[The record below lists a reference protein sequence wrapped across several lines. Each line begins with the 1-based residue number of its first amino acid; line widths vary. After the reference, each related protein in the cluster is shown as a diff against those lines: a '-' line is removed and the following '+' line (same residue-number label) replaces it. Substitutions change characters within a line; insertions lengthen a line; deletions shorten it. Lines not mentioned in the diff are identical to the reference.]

1 MKILFLALLFV
12 SGCSS
17 LEVYPV
23 RHLVDFSKENLSLE
37 AKNSYKESG
46 VEEYIPTQAEKNRY
60 YSSLPESMAYRNY
73 LLVECVL
80 LLQKEHGL
88 DLKRPV
94 YASIPKWNNV
104 QNWYASVFNFYT
116 VVNKVSSE
124 ETIEC
129 DLAVNTK
136 NEVKEYQL
144 KKIYAKLNKNN

>member
-1 MKILFLALLFV
+1 MKILFLAFFFV

-17 LEVYPV
+17 LELYPV
-23 RHLVDFSKENLSLE
+23 GHLVDLSNKNLSE
-37 AKNSYKESG
+37 ESRNNYQDSG
-46 VEEYIPTQAEKNRY
+46 VKEYIPTQAEKNRY
-60 YSSLPESMAYRNY
+60 YSSLPDSMAYRNY
-73 LLVECVL
+73 LVLECAL

-116 VVNKVSSE
+116 VVNKVPTE
-124 ETIEC
+124 ETMEC
-129 DLAVNTK
+129 DLAVNVK